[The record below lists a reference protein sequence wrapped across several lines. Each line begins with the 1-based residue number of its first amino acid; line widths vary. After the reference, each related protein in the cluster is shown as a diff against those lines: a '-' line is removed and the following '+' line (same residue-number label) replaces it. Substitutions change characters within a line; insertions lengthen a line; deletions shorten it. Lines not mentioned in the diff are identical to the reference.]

1 MSTPAPFISAVMGI
15 EKDWIDYN
23 GHLNMAYYN
32 VIFDR
37 ACDAFV
43 ASAGLGPDY
52 VASRGLSYMTAEIHV
67 CYLREVFLGAPLQ
80 VRSRIL
86 DLDAKRLHLFA
97 ELIHAEE
104 GWVSATSEQMYLHVD
119 MVARRVVPWPADLR
133 AGLEALWEPTRHLP
147 LPDRAGRR
155 IGIPGSG
162 RFRAQPGDRG
172 HDGLAIVVEPS

>member
-1 MSTPAPFISAVMGI
+1 MTDTHPYLSDRLAI
-15 EKDWIDYN
+15 EPDWVDYN

-32 VIFDR
+32 VLFDR
-37 ACDAFV
+37 ACDVFV

-52 VASRGLSYMTAEIHV
+52 VAARGLSYMTAEIHV

-80 VRSRIL
+80 VRTRIL

-119 MVARRVVPWPADLR
+119 LVARRVVPWPADLR
-133 AGLEALWEPTRHLP
+133 AGLEALWAPTRHLP

-155 IGIPGSG
+155 IGIARNG
-162 RFRAQPGDRG
+162 
-172 HDGLAIVVEPS
+172 